1 MHLKGMERERGW
13 RTRLPP
19 RWPGFDTRTWRHMW
33 VEFVVGSPPY
43 SEGFSP
49 GPQVFPRPSGFSLG
63 LQFFLPP
70 QNQHIKFPIRPGN
83 SGQES
88 HLVECLPPLISHW
101 MSVIIFNYFTK
112 HVIEVD
118 ENPKT
123 SMKLLVCYGVGVWVS
138 VWKQPSIKLF
148 HSETLKHVQDISIA
162 SPVTNMQRG

>member
-1 MHLKGMERERGW
+1 ML
-13 RTRLPP
+13 TAY
-19 RWPGFDTRTWRHMW
+19 F
-33 VEFVVGSPPY
+33 
-43 SEGFSP
+43 
-49 GPQVFPRPSGFSLG
+49 
-63 LQFFLPP
+63 
-70 QNQHIKFPIRPGN
+70 
-83 SGQES
+83 
-88 HLVECLPPLISHW
+88 PLISHW

-123 SMKLLVCYGVGVWVS
+123 SIKLLVCYGVGVWVS